1 MQLFQRNVLKELQ
14 ELELTADDFSEMLLE
29 ERKKKKK
36 RLKNNKLAIIRYVV
50 QLLSPR
56 AGR

>member
-1 MQLFQRNVLKELQ
+1 MRTNSIEYVYC
-14 ELELTADDFSEMLLE
+14 LLV
-29 ERKKKKK
+29 
-36 RLKNNKLAIIRYVV
+36 KNNKLAIIRYVV